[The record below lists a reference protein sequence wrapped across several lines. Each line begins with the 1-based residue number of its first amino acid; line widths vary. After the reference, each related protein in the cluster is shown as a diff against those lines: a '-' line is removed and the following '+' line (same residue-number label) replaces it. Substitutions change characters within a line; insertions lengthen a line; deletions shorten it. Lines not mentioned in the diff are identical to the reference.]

1 MIERKKLLY
10 FLLATLIL
18 IVLGLGITSYC
29 LLWRGDYFVFK
40 VNSPAYIVDKI
51 RSAEKQGGT
60 VELTDPD
67 FNALLELSMRNKSLS
82 GNLKVKALYVQIT
95 DGKLKMYVP
104 ISYRGLNLI
113 IVSTGDL
120 VYKDGQVVF
129 QPYYI
134 QVGKLKLP
142 IEFVAKKL
150 HTYSIAGGTIKDN
163 GFVEMPK
170 EVFPFHMTNL
180 TISGE
185 KIVLVLDKV
194 VPQQSQVVEQNPS
207 SAQSG
212 LSSPPTVNKSNG
224 KVDLL
229 KRGQSQLSE
238 VYGSVKTAPEKNVIR
253 QIQAV
258 VAKMVDNPAYPF
270 EAESQNVK
278 SQYNRLS
285 PEEKSDIKDAIL
297 MNMDTGT
304 LREIKG
310 TFGL

>member
-1 MIERKKLLY
+1 MV
-10 FLLATLIL
+10 
-18 IVLGLGITSYC
+18 VLGLGIASYC
-29 LLWRGDYFVFK
+29 LLWGGDYFVFK

-67 FNALLELSMRNKSLS
+67 FNALLELSMRNKTLS
-82 GNLKVKALYVQIT
+82 GNLKVKGLYAQIT

-113 IVSTGDL
+113 ILSTGDL
-120 VYKDGQVVF
+120 VYKDGLVVF

-134 QVGKLKLP
+134 QVGKLQLP
-142 IEFVAKKL
+142 IGFVANKL
-150 HTYSIAGGTIKDN
+150 HSYSIAGGTIQDN

-170 EVFPFHMTNL
+170 EVFPFHLTNL
-180 TISGE
+180 TVSGD

-194 VPQQSQVVEQNPS
+194 VPPQPQVVEHNPS
-207 SAQSG
+207 PGSS
-212 LSSPPTVNKSNG
+212 SSPSNKGNS

-238 VYGSVKTAPEKNVIR
+238 VYGSVKTAPEKEVIR

-270 EAESQNVK
+270 AAESQNVK
-278 SQYNRLS
+278 AQYNHLS

>member
-1 MIERKKLLY
+1 MKGKKRLY
-10 FLLATLIL
+10 IILALSIS
-18 IVLGLGITSYC
+18 IVLGLGITSGY
-29 LLWRGDYFVFK
+29 LLWGGDYFVFK
-40 VNSPAYIVDKI
+40 VNSPAYTVDKI

-60 VELTDPD
+60 VELTEPD
-67 FNALLELSMRNKSLS
+67 FNALLELSMRNKTLS
-82 GNLKVKALYVQIT
+82 GNLKVKGLYAQIT
-95 DGKLKMYVP
+95 DGKLMIYVP

-113 IVSTGDL
+113 ILSSGDL
-120 VYKDGQVVF
+120 VYKDGLVVF
-129 QPYYI
+129 QPHYI

-150 HTYSIAGGTIKDN
+150 QSYTIAGGAIKNN
-163 GFVEMPK
+163 GFVEMSK
-170 EVFPFHMTNL
+170 EVFPFHLKNL

-185 KIVLVLDKV
+185 KIVLEIDKV
-194 VPQQSQVVEQNPS
+194 LPTQPQIVEQNPS
-207 SAQSG
+207 IAQNG
-212 LSSPPTVNKSNG
+212 PSSPPTSNKSDS

-238 VYGSVKTAPEKNVIR
+238 VYNVVKTASEKDVIR

-258 VAKMVDNPAYPF
+258 VAKMVDNLAYPY
-270 EAESQNVK
+270 ASESKNVK